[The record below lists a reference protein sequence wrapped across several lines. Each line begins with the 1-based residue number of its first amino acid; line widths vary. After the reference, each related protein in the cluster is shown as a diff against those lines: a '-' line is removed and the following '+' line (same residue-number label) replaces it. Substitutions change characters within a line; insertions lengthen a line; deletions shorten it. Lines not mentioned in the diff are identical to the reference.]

1 MNGTKKLQK
10 GKDRII
16 AGVASGLA
24 EYFDVDIWLVRLV
37 FILLL
42 LLNPP
47 AGIITYVILW
57 VVMPSPEEQEMYNAT
72 GQDVVPPE
80 PVDIKNDSNIFL
92 GVLLITIGMI
102 LLLDKFFMWI
112 SWKKLWPVILIIIGV
127 YIIYDQLKENQ
138 GKSNENLTVD
148 ETQTEEIKNNEP
160 SDLNDKNLPS

>member
-47 AGIITYVILW
+47 AGIITYLILW
-57 VVMPSPEEQEMYNAT
+57 VVMPSPEEQEMYNAP
-72 GQDVVPPE
+72 GQDVIPPE

-92 GVLLITIGMI
+92 GILLITIGMI

-138 GKSNENLTVD
+138 GKSNENLTED
-148 ETQTEEIKNNEP
+148 ETQTEETKNNEP